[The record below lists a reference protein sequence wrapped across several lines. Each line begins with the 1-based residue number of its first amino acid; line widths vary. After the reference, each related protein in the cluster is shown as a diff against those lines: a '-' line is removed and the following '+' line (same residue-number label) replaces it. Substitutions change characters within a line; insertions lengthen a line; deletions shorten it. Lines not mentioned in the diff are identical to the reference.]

1 MFHAIS
7 FFENEFNIGADFLK
21 SQKAKPLRSVCGKLI
36 PVKPTIA
43 DMYGEET
50 DEEAEEDK
58 PAKEIRQKVQNG
70 SKKSGL
76 TKKSKFQLTA
86 EQARIAHHK
95 LSTKEQD
102 IIKIIAFA
110 GKVNVHNNLKNS
122 QCICNNC

>member
-21 SQKAKPLRSVCGKLI
+21 SPKAKPI
-36 PVKPTIA
+36 
-43 DMYGEET
+43 T
-50 DEEAEEDK
+50 D
-58 PAKEIRQKVQNG
+58 
-70 SKKSGL
+70 S

-95 LSTKEQD
+95 LSTKEQE

-110 GKVNVHNNLKNS
+110 GKIKIHNCNVDQNRHTL
-122 QCICNNC
+122 QF